1 MVCSHMLA
9 LLSATGKCQPLLL
22 VWFKYFILIEICT
35 LKKKMYLCCNVQY
48 LHYIIRCPLC
58 ITQACPSAD
67 LWQQAQLRPGRGTP
81 HSLRPALMQLFCN
94 MAELLQFFTLFERF
108 SCF

>member
-1 MVCSHMLA
+1 
-9 LLSATGKCQPLLL
+9 
-22 VWFKYFILIEICT
+22 
-35 LKKKMYLCCNVQY
+35 MYLCCNVQY
-48 LHYIIRCPLC
+48 LHYIILCPHC

-81 HSLRPALMQLFCN
+81 HSLCPALMQLFCN